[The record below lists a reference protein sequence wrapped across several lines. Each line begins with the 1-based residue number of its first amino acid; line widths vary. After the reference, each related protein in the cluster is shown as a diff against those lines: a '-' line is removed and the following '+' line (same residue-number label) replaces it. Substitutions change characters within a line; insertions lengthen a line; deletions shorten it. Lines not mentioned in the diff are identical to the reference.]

1 MSWGDPESDV
11 IRVGVGEYAVAT
23 HPSLLM
29 TPALG
34 SCVGVTL
41 WDAGSQRGGLA
52 HVMLPT
58 PSGTSVDGKRERFAT
73 VGIPRMVAELT
84 NGGSAR
90 KLVAKLMGGAAMFRS
105 DSGLSSIGDRNLQ
118 EVRSQLA
125 LLGIPVLAEDTG
137 GSHART
143 VELHLD
149 TGVVVVRS
157 YMYGIKEL

>member
-1 MSWGDPESDV
+1 
-11 IRVGVGEYAVAT
+11 
-23 HPSLLM
+23 
-29 TPALG
+29 
-34 SCVGVTL
+34 
-41 WDAGSQRGGLA
+41 
-52 HVMLPT
+52 MLPT